1 MQRQQEI
8 FGNLLFVEGCLMRR
22 GGEIREFTCSQQG
35 RGRSKVLVLLELL
48 VAGRSQEQVQ
58 EVVWRDNKE
67 KVGNSHAL
75 G

>member
-35 RGRSKVLVLLELL
+35 RGRSKVSYEERLLGYSLIR
-48 VAGRSQEQVQ
+48 GRSKPGASARGGVERQ
-58 EVVWRDNKE
+58 
-67 KVGNSHAL
+67 
-75 G
+75 